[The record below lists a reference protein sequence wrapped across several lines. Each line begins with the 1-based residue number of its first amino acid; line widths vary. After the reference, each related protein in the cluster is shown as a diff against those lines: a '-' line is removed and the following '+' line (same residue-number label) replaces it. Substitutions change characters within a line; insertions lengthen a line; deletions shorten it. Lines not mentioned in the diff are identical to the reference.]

1 MTINNHRHHVTSK
14 FWNLDVVSVH
24 LFHSIL
30 SPMTP
35 RVGNLFQ
42 DSDVWPAGR
51 SLYYLG
57 VLPQFFPRTIHSPQV
72 HTRLSHECH
81 TVSIRLAAQSLRF
94 GLPPAVHRFL
104 SHTVLLL
111 LLSLYLP
118 ILLEFFLLPLLIIL
132 SLFLFLSPLLL
143 SCSFSCTFCSFLL
156 LFSGPSGTRTYYL
169 SPTHRPLFAYSL
181 VVFVWKPRSTAVDP
195 GVIY

>member
-1 MTINNHRHHVTSK
+1 MYGRLVGLCTTLESSRSSSLAPFIVLRSIPDFLMNAIQY
-14 FWNLDVVSVH
+14 
-24 LFHSIL
+24 LF
-30 SPMTP
+30 
-35 RVGNLFQ
+35 GWQ
-42 DSDVWPAGR
+42 
-51 SLYYLG
+51 
-57 VLPQFFPRTIHSPQV
+57 
-72 HTRLSHECH
+72 
-81 TVSIRLAAQSLRF
+81 LRF

-118 ILLEFFLLPLLIIL
+118 ILLKFFLLPLLIVL
-132 SLFLFLSPLLL
+132 SPFLFLSPLLL